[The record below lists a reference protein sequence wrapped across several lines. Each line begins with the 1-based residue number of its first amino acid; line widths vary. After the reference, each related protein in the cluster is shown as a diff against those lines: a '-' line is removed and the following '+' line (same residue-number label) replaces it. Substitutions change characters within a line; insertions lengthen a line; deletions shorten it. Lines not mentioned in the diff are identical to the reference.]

1 MLRISRDCR
10 FCPLYM
16 ARTAINVTAKM
27 VKSKENKEFAVLV
40 GKAFLHEAEAGH
52 RDAAIAFGRAFL
64 LALGMRGPEQ
74 KQNRLSAVGKPRGEH
89 LALAEN

>member
-1 MLRISRDCR
+1 
-10 FCPLYM
+10 M
-16 ARTAINVTAKM
+16 ARTAFDVMAKM
-27 VKSKENKEFAVLV
+27 VKTKENKEFAVLV

-64 LALGMRGPEQ
+64 LALGMKGPEQ